1 MNAIA
6 HSQLALSHSDV
17 VERVRRAVRDAV
29 PAVIVVL
36 VFIALFIA
44 ALAVRFASLART
56 NPEVAATLHRIA
68 QALGLGS

>member
-6 HSQLALSHSDV
+6 HSHHVASHEDV
-17 VERVRRAVRDAV
+17 VGRALRSLRRALPATLAV
-29 PAVIVVL
+29 LI
-36 VFIALFIA
+36 FIALFIA